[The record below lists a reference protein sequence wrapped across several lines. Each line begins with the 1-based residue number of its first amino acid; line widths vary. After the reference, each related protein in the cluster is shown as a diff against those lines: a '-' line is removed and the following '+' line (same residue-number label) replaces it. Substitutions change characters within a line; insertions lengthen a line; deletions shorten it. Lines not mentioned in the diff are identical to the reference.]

1 MSISQALISSISGLR
16 TDQAGLAMVSA
27 NIANAGTPGYVRKS
41 VSQTAVGSDG
51 VGITVRVTAI
61 QRELDLYVQ
70 RQLRIENSGAS
81 YATTRAQ
88 FYNQLQAVY
97 GTPGSDSSLEAVFNK
112 FSASLQALSSSPDDA
127 AARGAVI
134 SNAQVLAQQLN
145 SMSDRIQGLRQNA
158 ELGLSDAVTQANEA
172 MQRIAE
178 INKKL
183 GSSGST
189 MDAASAIMQDQRD
202 AYIDTLSKL
211 MDVNVVKGDN
221 NQISVYTNS
230 GIQLVGNEAA
240 SKLSFQS
247 QGTMAATKLWNA
259 DPNKRDVGTVMLTSS
274 NGTDVDLLK
283 TNAIRS
289 GQIAA
294 FVQMRDHDL
303 VQAQTQLDALASV
316 MASGLSDKTT
326 SGTTAGVVPQTG
338 FDIDIGGLS
347 PGNTITI
354 NYTDNLTNTARTIT
368 LVRVDDPS
376 VLPLSDDVTAAPN
389 DKVYGID
396 FSAGMGAVYT
406 QIADAIASTGMVASN
421 PSGTTLE
428 ILNDGAGN
436 AVTVSSLSVTRTAS
450 SLQDGSNELPFFTDG
465 STAYTNAIGAK
476 APQSAGFAGRITVN
490 GALVDDPSKLVIYA
504 SGVPAGDSARP
515 DFIYNQL
522 TGAALQFSP
531 STGVGTAGSPFSGTI
546 ATYLRQVTSL
556 QGQAADAASSLQQ
569 GQDVVLASLQQRYD
583 DTSGVNIDEE
593 MANLLQL
600 QNSYAANARIMS
612 ALRDMIEMLMRI

>member
-1 MSISQALISSISGLR
+1 MSISQALISSISGLK

-27 NIANAGTPGYVRKS
+27 NIANASTPGYVRKS
-41 VSQTAVGSDG
+41 VSQTAVGSSG

-61 QRELDLYVQ
+61 QRELDQYVQ

-97 GTPGSDSSLEAVFNK
+97 GAPGSDSSLEAVFNK
-112 FSASLQALSSSPDDA
+112 FSSSLQALSSSPDDP

-134 SNAQVLAQQLN
+134 SNAQILAQQLN

-158 ELGLSDAVTQANEA
+158 ELGISDSVTQANEA

-178 INKKL
+178 INTKL
-183 GSSGST
+183 AANGNAT
-189 MDAASAIMQDQRD
+189 DAASATMQDQRD

-211 MDVNVVKGDN
+211 MDINVVKGDN
-221 NQISVYTNS
+221 NQISVFTNS

-240 SKLSFQS
+240 SRLSFQT
-247 QGTMAATKLWNA
+247 QGSMAANKLWNA
-259 DPNKRDVGTVMLTSS
+259 DPNKSDVGTIMLTSA
-274 NGTDVDLLK
+274 NGTDVDLIK

-289 GQIAA
+289 GQMAA

-316 MASGLSDKTT
+316 MAGALSDKTT
-326 SGTTAGVVPQTG
+326 SGTAAGTVPQTG
-338 FDIDIGGLS
+338 FDIDISGLS
-347 PGNTITI
+347 PGNNITI

-376 VLPLSDDVTAAPN
+376 VLPLSDDATANPT

-396 FSAGMGAVYT
+396 FSAGMTSVYS
-406 QIADAIASTGMVASN
+406 QIASAIGSTGMVASN

-428 ILNDGAGN
+428 VLNDGAGN
-436 AVTVSSLSVTRTAS
+436 AVTVNSLTVTKTAS
-450 SLQDGSNELPFFTDG
+450 SLQGGSNELPFFTDG
-465 STAYTNAIGAK
+465 SVAFTSAIGAK
-476 APQSAGFAGRITVN
+476 GPQSTGFAGRVTVN
-490 GALVDDPSKLVIYA
+490 GALVDDPSKLVIYGA
-504 SGVPAGDSARP
+504 GVAAGDSTRP
-515 DFIYNQL
+515 DFLYNQL
-522 TGAALQFSP
+522 TSSALQFSP
-531 STGVGTAGSPFSGTI
+531 GTGIGTVGSPFSGTI
-546 ATYLRQVTSL
+546 STYLRQVTSF

-569 GQDVVLASLQQRYD
+569 GQDVVLASLQQRFD
-583 DTSGVNIDEE
+583 DASGVNIDQE

-600 QNSYAANARIMS
+600 QNSYAANARVMS
-612 ALRDMIEMLMRI
+612 ALRDMIEALMRI

>member
-1 MSISQALISSISGLR
+1 MSISQALISSISGLK

-27 NIANAGTPGYVRKS
+27 NIANANTPGYVRKS
-41 VSQTAVGSDG
+41 VGQAAVGSDG

-70 RQLRIENSGAS
+70 RQLRIENSGAA

-97 GTPGSDSSLEAVFNK
+97 GAPGSDSSLEAVFNK
-112 FSASLQALSSSPDDA
+112 FTSSLQALSSSPDDP

-134 SNAQVLAQQLN
+134 SNAQILAQQLN

-158 ELGLSDAVTQANEA
+158 ELGISDAVNQANDA

-178 INKKL
+178 INTKL
-183 GSSGST
+183 AASGGV
-189 MDAASAIMQDQRD
+189 MDAASATMQDQRD

-211 MDVNVVKGDN
+211 MDINVVQGDN

-230 GIQLVGNEAA
+230 GTQLVGNEAA
-240 SKLSFQS
+240 SKLSFQT
-247 QGTMAATKLWNA
+247 QGTMAANKLWNA
-259 DPNKRDVGTVMLTSS
+259 DPNKRDVGTIMLTSA
-274 NGTDVDLLK
+274 NGTDVDLIK

-289 GQIAA
+289 GQIAG
-294 FVQMRDHDL
+294 FIQMRDHDL

-326 SGTTAGVVPQTG
+326 SGTAAGTVPQTG
-338 FDIDIGGLS
+338 FDIDISGLS
-347 PGNTITI
+347 PGNNITI

-376 VLPLSDDVTAAPN
+376 VLPLSNDVTANPS

-396 FSAGMGAVYT
+396 FSAGMGSVYT
-406 QIADAIASTGMVASN
+406 QIASAIGSTGMVASN

-436 AVTVSSLSVTRTAS
+436 AVTVNSLTVTRTAS
-450 SLQDGSNELPFFTDG
+450 SLQGGGNELPFFTDG
-465 STAYTNAIGAK
+465 ATAYTNAVGAK
-476 APQSAGFAGRITVN
+476 SPQSVGFAGRITVN
-490 GALVDDPSKLVIYA
+490 GALIDDPSKLVIYGA
-504 SGVPAGDSARP
+504 GVAAGDSTRP
-515 DFIYNQL
+515 DFLYNQL
-522 TGAALQFSP
+522 TNSALQFSP
-531 STGVGTAGSPFSGTI
+531 GTGVGTTGSPFSGTI

-569 GQDVVLASLQQRYD
+569 GQDLVLASLQQRFD
-583 DTSGVNIDEE
+583 DSSGVNIDQE

-612 ALRDMIEMLMRI
+612 ALRDMIEALMRI